1 LSNRFESQEAKMAIF
16 FPQNSFLAA
25 RAIHD
30 GLAVLVA
37 APPRERPGRLVRQ
50 WDRAADGRLASGW
63 YPAET
68 GPVGCHPSVAGRG

>member
-1 LSNRFESQEAKMAIF
+1 MAIF

-37 APPRERPGRLVRQ
+37 AAPREGAGRLVRQ
-50 WDRAADGRLASGW
+50 WGRGADGRLASGW
-63 YPAET
+63 RPAEP
-68 GPVGCHPSVAGRG
+68 GPAGRHLSVAGRS